1 MNQNNIN
8 ASFNAISRLSK
19 ITRVKMQFN
28 MKSDMKRTL

>member
-19 ITRVKMQFN
+19 ITRVKMQFD
-28 MKSDMKRTL
+28 MKSDMKRT